1 MDSTGPLIIEFE
13 GICPVDSSMS
23 SSPVSSA
30 LGASELTVE
39 CTPGIHP
46 GAGLIPVGLAIASV
60 TVPPPGG
67 EAALL
72 GGPGPSGSVMAV
84 KSGLVSHSTQAL

>member
-1 MDSTGPLIIEFE
+1 MEDPPVGAPTYALYSSGPTESVDTGPTPSCTCRDKEAGVARLTSVSDSLFVLIEFE

-39 CTPGIHP
+39 CTPGVHP
-46 GAGLIPVGLAIASV
+46 GAG
-60 TVPPPGG
+60 
-67 EAALL
+67 
-72 GGPGPSGSVMAV
+72 
-84 KSGLVSHSTQAL
+84 